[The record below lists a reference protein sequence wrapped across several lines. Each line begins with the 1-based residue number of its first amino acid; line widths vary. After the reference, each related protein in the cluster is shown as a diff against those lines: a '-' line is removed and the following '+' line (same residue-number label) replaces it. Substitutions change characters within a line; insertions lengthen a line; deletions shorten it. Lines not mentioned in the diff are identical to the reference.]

1 MPRTSQAAIQRDR
14 DSSRQRYHSNRTH
27 ARKVQTAYKAER
39 FEQRPFIM
47 WDGEGWNR
55 FIGHVDSP
63 PEIEHCYMLFGCSR
77 DRMRIT
83 GMSLGTKECLD
94 LMLYVEGEQPD
105 AFHIGFAF
113 EYDVNMILKD
123 LPRRMLGV
131 LNVTGQ
137 VIWNGYRIKHTPHKS
152 FSVSKGGSHCC
163 IYDSFGFFHTSY
175 ERALD
180 KYAIGDDD
188 TRSIISDG
196 KRSRGKFTWLDI
208 EYVVKYW
215 TAEISLGPALMEEI
229 RIAAYGGG
237 FRISE
242 WHGPGALAA
251 FAIKHNNV
259 ANYMSRNFKPHV
271 MSAIRSAYAGGRFQG
286 WQCGLYYGPTYTY
299 DINSAY
305 IYAASLLP
313 NLKKGT
319 WHYVDPREILDRG
332 CARFGLYHI
341 EFDASGSRLSQKARA
356 SGLPEPCY
364 PLFHRG
370 KDGGLSWPDRTDGWY
385 WTPEAKL
392 VLDSPDAKL
401 LEALEFKDD
410 GTYPFKWV
418 HDGFKAR
425 RILQERGDPA
435 EKAFK
440 WALAA
445 IYGAFARR
453 VGWDRKHRTAPRSHQ
468 LAWAGYIT
476 SFCRAMVYEG
486 AAYAAS
492 RGALISIDTDGI
504 TSTIPIP
511 DTYLPNGL
519 GTELGAWKPERFA
532 GILYWQN
539 GIYWLRPD
547 LGYDD
552 SYNEWT
558 EAKTRGVPKGRI
570 SIVDA
575 QQALAKASFVRPF
588 KPATIRMAR
597 TRFIG
602 YKQALRSQF
611 GQWRKWVTAPYEI
624 VMGGNGKG
632 VHLPPF
638 CAKCKGKDRGMHT
651 ITHMPPKEMES
662 QPHKLPWL
670 ETEQVLDAQTIQ
682 AEFIFGD
689 DDL

>member
-1 MPRTSQAAIQRDR
+1 MTRTSQAAVQRNR
-14 DSSRQRYHSNRTH
+14 VSSRARYHSNRDH
-27 ARKVQTAYKAER
+27 ARKIQTAYKAER

-55 FIGHVDSP
+55 FVGHVDSP
-63 PEIEHCYMLFGCSR
+63 PEVEHNYMLFGCSR
-77 DRMRIT
+77 ESVCIT

-94 LMLYVEGEQPD
+94 LMLFIESEQPD

-131 LNVTGQ
+131 LKAVGQ
-137 VIWNGYRIKHTPHKS
+137 VFWNGYRIKHTPHKS
-152 FSVSKGGSHCC
+152 FSVSKGGRHCC

-180 KYAIGDDD
+180 KYNIGDDA
-188 TRSIISDG
+188 TRATIADG

-208 EYVVKYW
+208 EYVTKYW
-215 TAEISLGPALMEEI
+215 EAEISLGPALMDEI
-229 RIAAYGGG
+229 RKAAYGGG

-251 FAIKHNNV
+251 YAIKHNDV
-259 ANYMSRNFKPHV
+259 ANFKSRNFKPHV
-271 MSAIRSAYAGGRFQG
+271 MAAIRSAYAGGRFQA
-286 WQCGLYYGPTYTY
+286 WQCGEYDGPVYTR

-313 NLKKGT
+313 NLSKGT
-319 WHYVDPREILDRG
+319 WHYVDPRTVLDRG
-332 CARFGLYHI
+332 AARFGLYHI
-341 EFDASGSRLSQKARA
+341 VFDATRSKLSKKARA

-370 KDGGLSWPDRTDGWY
+370 KNGSLTWPDRTEGWY

-392 VLDSPDAKL
+392 VLNSPDAKL
-401 LEALEFKDD
+401 VGALEFKDD

-418 HDGFKAR
+418 NDGYNAR
-425 RILQERGDPA
+425 RILQERNDPA

-453 VGWDRKHRTAPRSHQ
+453 VGWDRKRRCAPRSHE

-476 SFCRAMVYEG
+476 STCRAMVYEG

-492 RGALISIDTDGI
+492 KGALISIDTDGI

-511 DTYLPNGL
+511 DKYLPNGL
-519 GTELGAWKPERFA
+519 GTELGAWKPERFEA
-532 GILYWQN
+532 MVYWQN
-539 GIYWLRPD
+539 GIYWLCNAD
-547 LGYDD
+547 G
-552 SYNEWT
+552 EWT
-558 EAKTRGVPKGRI
+558 EAKTRGIPKGRI
-570 SIVDA
+570 SIGHA
-575 QQALAKASFVRPF
+575 REALAKASFVRPF
-588 KPATIRMAR
+588 RAATISIQR

-602 YKQALRSQF
+602 YRQALNSQF
-611 GQWRKWVTAPYEI
+611 GKWRQWVTAPYEI
-624 VMGGNGKG
+624 SMGGNGKG
-632 VHLPPF
+632 RHLPPF
-638 CAKCKGKDRGMHT
+638 CAKCKGKDRQLHT
-651 ITHMPPKEMES
+651 VTHFPPKEMES

-670 ETEQVLDAQTIQ
+670 ETEEMPGEIQ
-682 AEFIFGD
+682 DEFIFGD